1 MESHEEVQIHAAP
14 EPVNPWNQA
23 IPALLVAAVLGLG
36 GLFMQVA
43 KLDQSVSTVAQDIQE
58 LKNDSKE
65 RLADLE
71 SRVRQIEMIIG
82 RQR

>member
-1 MESHEEVQIHAAP
+1 MDGHDDGHVTPVAP
-14 EPVNPWNQA
+14 NAFSQA
-23 IPALLVAAVLGLG
+23 VPALLAAAVLGLG
-36 GLFMQVA
+36 GLFIQVA

-71 SRVRQIEMIIG
+71 DRVRQIEMTIG
-82 RQR
+82 RGK

>member
-1 MESHEEVQIHAAP
+1 MDGHEEGHVASAAP
-14 EPVNPWNQA
+14 NAFSQA
-23 IPALLVAAVLGLG
+23 VPALLAAAVLGLG
-36 GLFMQVA
+36 GLFIQVA

-71 SRVRQIEMIIG
+71 DRVRQIEMTIG
-82 RQR
+82 RGK